1 MSWKASF
8 EEGLETYKTPL
19 TLLTAATLTIL
30 VARLVADGAV
40 ALSLAL
46 GFFVLGALS
55 LLAAGVTAAY
65 TIVRAA

>member
-1 MSWKASF
+1 
-8 EEGLETYKTPL
+8 
-19 TLLTAATLTIL
+19 LL
-30 VARLVADGAV
+30 ARLFVDSLV
-40 ALSLAL
+40 ALSIAI

>member
-1 MSWKASF
+1 MSWKENF
-8 EEGLETYKTPL
+8 EQGLETYRSAL
-19 TLLTAATLTIL
+19 ILLTTATLTIL
-30 VARLVADGAV
+30 LARLFVDSLV
-40 ALSLAL
+40 ALSIAI